1 MIRGKGLTQ
10 ESIKQAGTQKGGL
23 MNLYKSLYDGEE
35 VKFDLTA
42 NQPCFEMKKNFTVS
56 SRDSFIRRI
65 KSTYSEGQRIDYF

>member
-65 KSTYSEGQRIDYF
+65 KSTYSEGQRINYF